1 MKTLIYNNIRRSETD
16 QAVIDNLLRKGW
28 IDATP
33 PQKPAL
39 PEQPEYDS
47 SIEYLQYSEETN
59 SYSKIPYTEEE
70 LTDADLR
77 NRRENLIQSMNSGF
91 LVQPENFI
99 LGLSDADRGAFT
111 QMLSLVKEAL
121 DFELITND
129 TPQMIADINGQ
140 KHQINTLRFRQI
152 MVQYGLYY
160 KNLWDSLKSLDELTA
175 QRN

>member
-1 MKTLIYNNIRRSETD
+1 MTILTYNNLTRKETD
-16 QAVIDNLLRKGW
+16 QAVIANLLRKGW

-33 PQKPAL
+33 PEKPAL

-47 SIEYLQYSEETN
+47 SIEYLQYSPETN

-70 LTDADLR
+70 LTNADLMEH
-77 NRRENLIQSMNSGF
+77 NENLIKSMNSGF

-121 DFELITND
+121 DLGVITND
-129 TPQMIADINGQ
+129 TPQIIADINGET
-140 KHQINTLRFRQI
+140 HTVLTLRFRQI

-160 KNLWDSLKSLDELTA
+160 KGLWDALNS
-175 QRN
+175 

>member
-1 MKTLIYNNIRRSETD
+1 MVTLTFNNLTRKETD
-16 QAVIDNLLRKGW
+16 QAVIANLLRKGW

-33 PQKPAL
+33 PEKPAL

-47 SIEYLQYSEETN
+47 SIEYLQYSAETN

-70 LTDADLR
+70 LTNAGLR
-77 NRRENLIQSMNSGF
+77 NRRENLMRSMNSGF

-121 DFELITND
+121 DLGVITND
-129 TPQMIADINGQ
+129 TPQIIADINGET
-140 KHQINTLRFRQI
+140 HTVLTLRFRQI

-160 KNLWDSLKSLDELTA
+160 KGLWDALNS
-175 QRN
+175 

>member
-1 MKTLIYNNIRRSETD
+1 MTILTYNNLTRKETD
-16 QAVIDNLLRKGW
+16 QAVIANLLRKGW

-33 PQKPAL
+33 PEKPAP

-47 SIEYLQYSEETN
+47 SIEYLHYNAETN
-59 SYSKIPYTEEE
+59 FYSKIPYTEEE
-70 LTDADLR
+70 LANIDSM
-77 NRRENLIQSMNSGF
+77 NRRENLMRSMNSGF

>member
-1 MKTLIYNNIRRSETD
+1 MTILTYNNLTRKETD

-28 IDATP
+28 VDVTP
-33 PQKPAL
+33 PEKPVP

-47 SIEYLQYSEETN
+47 SIEYLQYSDETN

-70 LTDADLR
+70 LANIDSM
-77 NRRENLIQSMNSGF
+77 NRRENLMQSMNSGF

-121 DFELITND
+121 DFELITNE

-140 KHQINTLRFRQI
+140 KHEINTLRFRQI

>member
-33 PQKPAL
+33 PEK
-39 PEQPEYDS
+39 PEQPDYDS
-47 SIEYLQYSEETN
+47 SIEYLQYNAATN
-59 SYSKIPYTEEE
+59 SYAKITYTEEE
-70 LTDADLR
+70 LANIDLI
-77 NRRENLIQSMNSGF
+77 NRHENLMQSISNGF
-91 LVQPENFI
+91 LVQPENFV
-99 LGLSDADRGAFT
+99 LGLSDTDRGAFT
-111 QMLSLVKEAL
+111 QMLSLVREAL
-121 DFELITND
+121 DFELITNN
-129 TPQMIADINGQ
+129 TPQVIADISGQ

>member
-1 MKTLIYNNIRRSETD
+1 MTILTYNNLTRKETD
-16 QAVIDNLLRKGW
+16 QSVIDNLLRKGW
-28 IDATP
+28 IAITP
-33 PQKPAL
+33 TEYPA
-39 PEQPEYDS
+39 QPEYDS
-47 SIEYLQYSEETN
+47 AIEYLQYNAETN
-59 SYSKIPYTEEE
+59 SYVKIPYTEEE
-70 LTDADLR
+70 LINIDLM
-77 NRRENLIQSMNSGF
+77 NRRENLMQSINSGF

-111 QMLSLVKEAL
+111 QMLALVREAL

-129 TPQMIADINGQ
+129 TPQIISDINGQ
-140 KHQINTLRFRQI
+140 KHEINTLRFRQI

>member
-33 PQKPAL
+33 PEKPAL

-47 SIEYLQYSEETN
+47 SIEYLQYSDETN

-70 LTDADLR
+70 LANIDSM
-77 NRRENLIQSMNSGF
+77 NRRENLMQSMNSGF

-121 DFELITND
+121 DLGVITND
-129 TPQMIADINGQ
+129 TPQIIADINGET
-140 KHQINTLRFRQI
+140 HTVLTLRFRQI

-160 KNLWDSLKSLDELTA
+160 KGLWDSLNS
-175 QRN
+175 

>member
-1 MKTLIYNNIRRSETD
+1 MKTLKYNNTLRSETD
-16 QAVIDNLLRKGW
+16 QSTIDNLLRKGW

-33 PQKPAL
+33 PEKPAQ

-47 SIEYLQYSEETN
+47 SIEYLHYNAETN
-59 SYSKIPYTEEE
+59 SYVKIPYTEEE
-70 LTDADLR
+70 LINIDLR
-77 NRRENLIQSMNSGF
+77 NRRENLMQSINSGF
-91 LVQPENFI
+91 IVQPENFV

-111 QMLSLVKEAL
+111 QMLALVREAL

-129 TPQMIADINGQ
+129 TPQIISDINGQ
-140 KHQINTLRFRQI
+140 KHEINTLRFRQI

-160 KNLWDSLKSLDELTA
+160 KNIWDSLKSLDELTA

>member
-1 MKTLIYNNIRRSETD
+1 MTILTYNNLTRKETD
-16 QAVIDNLLRKGW
+16 QAVIANLLRKGW

-33 PQKPAL
+33 PEKPVP

-47 SIEYLQYSEETN
+47 SIEYLQYSDETN

-70 LTDADLR
+70 LTNADLR
-77 NRRENLIQSMNSGF
+77 NRRENLMQSMNSGF

-160 KNLWDSLKSLDELTA
+160 ENLWDSLKSLDELTA